1 MADPQIDLVKIR
13 NAELA
18 RRGLGAAQ
26 GISDSLSPLRNELSS
41 AALNVWDLGK
51 GTASGLGAALTAGA
65 GVGMSAFG
73 APEAGQSTLDLA
85 DRMGSFAGDQFK
97 SFSDRRFGPSGGP
110 DISGFGPE
118 DMTDIFNDENL
129 GIPAFNVQMPATKR
143 SIMPATER
151 EAGKVFSGGVT
162 ESGSGSL
169 GPKVIPSDVQGGRG
183 RDPRPQIAKDAAAAA
198 ALSPAQELFDS
209 AFQEYISGVRGSGPD
224 APSPKELEDYKAEFA
239 KATGL
244 DVSGNADTSQALM
257 AFGLAAMQNRAGKG
271 FNVGRMLESLGQAGE
286 KALPALDKA
295 RAEARA
301 NAASAGKYALE
312 MRSSDTE
319 KSAAAKEKAMDR
331 NKYWVY
337 EKGGKGSEFA
347 NFDSGQFVDLS
358 KYELD
363 KLNNDKDFDSKYE
376 YINGSDR
383 ISMLKK
389 LNEGLDLGEQWA
401 TSGERISL
409 IGGKVD
415 DVPPE
420 LQVLGA
426 MANPNYKGAL
436 PTSFKLLEP
445 AEDVVNRFVGLQKD
459 INSGAKRFE
468 SLLGYIEGGISV
480 PQQIIGSTVQF
491 ARNLGIEIAE
501 PSNVAEA
508 KRILKNLA
516 IDEAVNILKELG
528 KTLSDSDRK
537 LVAQRVGEIDWGS
550 ADKDLIKKQLE
561 DIYQLTVIKP
571 QTNLD
576 RAVSELKNKF
586 GVSIPAPQD
595 PPTEQELAAVNSSRS
610 ARGQKPLTMDD
621 YK

>member
-129 GIPAFNVQMPATKR
+129 GIPAFDTQIPATKR
-143 SIMPATER
+143 SIIPATER

-183 RDPRPQIAKDAAAAA
+183 SDPRPQIAKDAAAAA
-198 ALSPAQELFDS
+198 VSPAQELFDS
-209 AFQEYISGVRGSGPD
+209 AFQEYISGVRGAGPD

-295 RAEARA
+295 RTEARA
-301 NAASAGKYALE
+301 NSAAAGKYALE
-312 MRSSDTE
+312 MRSSDKE
-319 KSAAAKEKAMDR
+319 KATAAKEKAMQRTGYYVVPKSTD
-331 NKYWVY
+331 V
-337 EKGGKGSEFA
+337 KGFLAGVSEGKGRLENLNVWELEKLQNNKDFSDKYDVLPGSMWGEIVKEVIKTPEAKELYLTSPQPVQLLPGNTDDIFKIDLFYNEPNKNPNGKPMVVGDGQQQYEA
-347 NFDSGQFVDLS
+347 LARMYQDNQKAKKQFVDLGILNEGTNAFS
-358 KYELD
+358 YSID
-363 KLNNDKDFDSKYE
+363 KLNSFASAFGVQFGEKATETDKMIK
-376 YINGSDR
+376 ILKQIAAKQAPR
-383 ISMLKK
+383 I
-389 LNEGLDLGEQWA
+389 LGEA
-401 TSGERISL
+401 GKTISDGDRLRVTEIVGDRTITS
-409 IGGKVD
+409 D
-415 DVPPE
+415 P
-420 LQVLGA
+420 
-426 MANPNYKGAL
+426 
-436 PTSFKLLEP
+436 
-445 AEDVVNRFVGLQKD
+445 
-459 INSGAKRFE
+459 
-468 SLLGYIEGGISV
+468 
-480 PQQIIGSTVQF
+480 
-491 ARNLGIEIAE
+491 
-501 PSNVAEA
+501 
-508 KRILKNLA
+508 RILKEKFQDLFNDIIIGTEVDINQALSTLNRHTGR
-516 IDEAVNILKELG
+516 NI
-528 KTLSDSDRK
+528 
-537 LVAQRVGEIDWGS
+537 GS
-550 ADKDLIKKQLE
+550 ALQE
-561 DIYQLTVIKP
+561 
-571 QTNLD
+571 
-576 RAVSELKNKF
+576 SELSEDKRSSMMADLKAL
-586 GVSIPAPQD
+586 GVI
-595 PPTEQELAAVNSSRS
+595 
-610 ARGQKPLTMDD
+610 
-621 YK
+621 

>member
-51 GTASGLGAALTAGA
+51 GTVSGLGAALTAGA

-110 DISGFGPE
+110 DSSGFGPQ

-129 GIPAFNVQMPATKR
+129 GIPAFDVQIPATK
-143 SIMPATER
+143 I
-151 EAGKVFSGGVT
+151 EAGEAFSSAGKKGAKPIPDRVIEGPNLGNRGT
-162 ESGSGSL
+162 EKTVSEYSA
-169 GPKVIPSDVQGGRG
+169 V
-183 RDPRPQIAKDAAAAA
+183 
-198 ALSPAQELFDS
+198 SPAQELFDS
-209 AFQEYISGVRGSGPD
+209 AFQEYINGVRGSGPD

-459 INSGAKRFE
+459 INSGAKKFE

-501 PSNVAEA
+501 PSSVAEA

-516 IDEAVNILKELG
+516 IDEATNILKESG

>member
-129 GIPAFNVQMPATKR
+129 GIPAFDTQIPATKR
-143 SIMPATER
+143 SIIPATER

-169 GPKVIPSDVQGGRG
+169 GPKAIPSDVQGGRG
-183 RDPRPQIAKDAAAAA
+183 SDPRPQIAKDAAAAA
-198 ALSPAQELFDS
+198 VSPAQELFDS
-209 AFQEYISGVRGSGPD
+209 AFQEYISGVRGAGPD

-295 RAEARA
+295 RTEARA
-301 NAASAGKYALE
+301 NSAAAGKYALE
-312 MRSSDTE
+312 MRSSDKE
-319 KSAAAKEKAMDR
+319 KATAAKEKAMQRTGYYVVPKSTD
-331 NKYWVY
+331 V
-337 EKGGKGSEFA
+337 KGFLAGVSEGKGRLENLNVWELEKLQNNKDFSDKYDVLPGSMWGEIVKEVIKTPEAKELYLTSPQPVQLLPGNTDDIFKIDLFYNEPNKNPNGKPMVVGDGQQQYEA
-347 NFDSGQFVDLS
+347 LARMYQDNQKAKKQFVDLGILNEGTNAFS
-358 KYELD
+358 YSID
-363 KLNNDKDFDSKYE
+363 KLNSFASAFGVQFGEKATETDKMIK
-376 YINGSDR
+376 ILKQIAAKQAPR
-383 ISMLKK
+383 I
-389 LNEGLDLGEQWA
+389 LGEA
-401 TSGERISL
+401 GKTISDGDRLRVTEIVGDRTITS
-409 IGGKVD
+409 D
-415 DVPPE
+415 P
-420 LQVLGA
+420 
-426 MANPNYKGAL
+426 
-436 PTSFKLLEP
+436 
-445 AEDVVNRFVGLQKD
+445 
-459 INSGAKRFE
+459 
-468 SLLGYIEGGISV
+468 
-480 PQQIIGSTVQF
+480 
-491 ARNLGIEIAE
+491 
-501 PSNVAEA
+501 
-508 KRILKNLA
+508 RILKEKFQDLFNDIIIGTEVDINQALSTLNRHTGR
-516 IDEAVNILKELG
+516 NI
-528 KTLSDSDRK
+528 
-537 LVAQRVGEIDWGS
+537 GS
-550 ADKDLIKKQLE
+550 ALQE
-561 DIYQLTVIKP
+561 
-571 QTNLD
+571 
-576 RAVSELKNKF
+576 SELSEDKRSSMMADLKAL
-586 GVSIPAPQD
+586 GVI
-595 PPTEQELAAVNSSRS
+595 
-610 ARGQKPLTMDD
+610 
-621 YK
+621 

>member
-41 AALNVWDLGK
+41 LWVSPALNVWDLGK

-73 APEAGQSTLDLA
+73 APEAGQSALDLA

-110 DISGFGPE
+110 DISGFGPQ
-118 DMTDIFNDENL
+118 DMQDIFSDENL
-129 GIPAFNVQMPATKR
+129 GIPAFDVQIPATK
-143 SIMPATER
+143 I
-151 EAGKVFSGGVT
+151 EAGEAFSSAGKKGAKPIPDRVIEGPNLGNRGT
-162 ESGSGSL
+162 EKTVSEYSA
-169 GPKVIPSDVQGGRG
+169 V
-183 RDPRPQIAKDAAAAA
+183 
-198 ALSPAQELFDS
+198 SPAQELFDS
-209 AFQEYISGVRGSGPD
+209 AFQEYINGVRGSGPD

-576 RAVSELKNKF
+576 RALSELKNKF

>member
-41 AALNVWDLGK
+41 LWVSPALNVWDLGK

-73 APEAGQSTLDLA
+73 APEAGQSALDLA

-110 DISGFGPE
+110 DISGFGPQ

-129 GIPAFNVQMPATKR
+129 GIPAFDTQIPATK
-143 SIMPATER
+143 I
-151 EAGKVFSGGVT
+151 EAGEVFSSAGRKGAKPIPDRVIEGPNLGNRGT
-162 ESGSGSL
+162 EKTVSEYSA
-169 GPKVIPSDVQGGRG
+169 V
-183 RDPRPQIAKDAAAAA
+183 
-198 ALSPAQELFDS
+198 SPAQELFDS
-209 AFQEYISGVRGSGPD
+209 AFQEYINGVRGSGPD

-415 DVPPE
+415 DAPPE

-595 PPTEQELAAVNSSRS
+595 PPTEQELAAVNSSRT

>member
-1 MADPQIDLVKIR
+1 
-13 NAELA
+13 
-18 RRGLGAAQ
+18 
-26 GISDSLSPLRNELSS
+26 
-41 AALNVWDLGK
+41 LNVWDLGK

-73 APEAGQSTLDLA
+73 APEAGQSALDLA

-129 GIPAFNVQMPATKR
+129 GIPAFDVQIPATK
-143 SIMPATER
+143 I
-151 EAGKVFSGGVT
+151 EAGEAFSSAGKKGASLFPDRVIEGPNLGNRGT
-162 ESGSGSL
+162 EKTVSEYSA
-169 GPKVIPSDVQGGRG
+169 V
-183 RDPRPQIAKDAAAAA
+183 
-198 ALSPAQELFDS
+198 SPAQELFDS
-209 AFQEYISGVRGSGPD
+209 AFQEYINGVRGSGPD

-415 DVPPE
+415 DAPPE

-459 INSGAKRFE
+459 INSGAKKFE

-516 IDEAVNILKELG
+516 IDEATNILKESG

-576 RAVSELKNKF
+576 RALSELKNKF

-595 PPTEQELAAVNSSRS
+595 PPTEQELAAVNSSRT

>member
-183 RDPRPQIAKDAAAAA
+183 SDPRPQIAKDAAAAA
-198 ALSPAQELFDS
+198 VSPAQELFDS
-209 AFQEYISGVRGSGPD
+209 AFQEYISGVRGAGPD

-295 RAEARA
+295 RTEARA
-301 NAASAGKYALE
+301 NSAAAGKYALE
-312 MRSSDTE
+312 MRSSDKE
-319 KSAAAKEKAMDR
+319 KATAAKEKAMQRTGYYVVPKSTD
-331 NKYWVY
+331 V
-337 EKGGKGSEFA
+337 KGFLAGVSEGKGRLE
-347 NFDSGQFVDLS
+347 NLNVW
-358 KYELD
+358 ELE
-363 KLNNDKDFDSKYE
+363 KLQNNKDFSDKYDVLPGSMWGE
-376 YINGSDR
+376 IVKEAMKTPEAKEKYLTTPQPIQLIPGNTDDIFKIDLFYNEPNKNPNGKPMVVGDGQQQYEALAR
-383 ISMLKK
+383 MYQDNQKAKDEFVKLGV
-389 LNEGLDLGEQWA
+389 LNEGTNIFRYSLDSLNGLAAGFGVTFTDDLPESQKMKLILEKMAAKQAPRILGESGKTISDGDRERVKEIVGTITA
-401 TSGERISL
+401 TSN
-409 IGGKVD
+409 
-415 DVPPE
+415 PQE
-420 LQVLGA
+420 LQA
-426 MANPNYKGAL
+426 KFSAL
-436 PTSFKLLEP
+436 F
-445 AEDVVNRFVGLQKD
+445 ND
-459 INSGAKRFE
+459 I
-468 SLLGYIEGGISV
+468 
-480 PQQIIGSTVQF
+480 IIGSEADINQALSTLNRYTG
-491 ARNLGIEIAE
+491 RNI
-501 PSNVAEA
+501 
-508 KRILKNLA
+508 
-516 IDEAVNILKELG
+516 
-528 KTLSDSDRK
+528 
-537 LVAQRVGEIDWGS
+537 GS
-550 ADKDLIKKQLE
+550 ALQE
-561 DIYQLTVIKP
+561 
-571 QTNLD
+571 
-576 RAVSELKNKF
+576 SELSEDKRSSMMADLKLL
-586 GVSIPAPQD
+586 GVI
-595 PPTEQELAAVNSSRS
+595 
-610 ARGQKPLTMDD
+610 
-621 YK
+621 

>member
-41 AALNVWDLGK
+41 LWVSPALNVWDLGK

-73 APEAGQSTLDLA
+73 APEAGQSALDLA

-129 GIPAFNVQMPATKR
+129 GIPAFDTQIPATK
-143 SIMPATER
+143 I
-151 EAGKVFSGGVT
+151 EAGEVFSSAGRKGAKPIPDRVIEGPNLGNRGT
-162 ESGSGSL
+162 EKTVSEYSA
-169 GPKVIPSDVQGGRG
+169 V
-183 RDPRPQIAKDAAAAA
+183 
-198 ALSPAQELFDS
+198 SPAQELFDS
-209 AFQEYISGVRGSGPD
+209 AFQEYINGVRGSGPD

-415 DVPPE
+415 DAPPE